1 MRTFLIAATLL
12 AVASPASAA
21 TRNFGIN
28 SFEKLRIEGPY
39 RVRLATGVAPFAK
52 ASGSPAA
59 LERIA
64 LEMRGNTLLVR
75 ANSSG
80 WGGGYPGLD
89 MGSVEITLGTH
100 DLTSASLT
108 GSGALQIDKVKGL
121 SFDLSVQGSGVA
133 AIGQTNVDQLK
144 VGVGGSGSVTLAGQA
159 GMMTAV
165 VRGVS
170 SLQAQNLTTKDATI
184 GAEGTAT
191 VDAKVTNSAKVD
203 GNGAM
208 TVRFTGSP
216 ACTLRVSGSAS
227 VSGCKST
234 Q

>member
-12 AVASPASAA
+12 SVASPVSAG
-21 TRNFGIN
+21 TRNFGIT

-39 RVRLATGVAPFAK
+39 RVRLTTGVAPFAR
-52 ASGSPAA
+52 ATGSPAA
-59 LERIA
+59 IDRVAI
-64 LEMRGNTLLVR
+64 EMRGNTLLVH

-80 WGGGYPGLD
+80 WGGGYSGLD
-89 MGSVEITLGTH
+89 LGSVEITLGTH
-100 DLTSASLT
+100 DLTSALMT

-121 SFDLSVQGSGVA
+121 SFDLSVQGSSVA
-133 AIGQTNVDQLK
+133 TIGQVNVDQLK
-144 VGVGGSGSVTLAGQA
+144 VGVGGSGSASLAGQA

-165 VRGVS
+165 IRGVS
-170 SLQAQNLTTKDATI
+170 SLAAQNLSTKDATI

-191 VDAKVTNSAKVD
+191 VDAKVTNSAKVE
-203 GNGAM
+203 GSGAI
-208 TVRFTGSP
+208 TVRLTGAP

>member
-80 WGGGYPGLD
+80 WGGGYPGID

-203 GNGAM
+203 GNGAI

>member
-12 AVASPASAA
+12 AIASPASAA

-39 RVRLATGVAPFAK
+39 KVRLATGVAPFAK

-121 SFDLSVQGSGVA
+121 SFDLSVQGSGTA
-133 AIGQTNVDQLK
+133 AIGQANVDQLK
-144 VGVGGSGSVTLAGQA
+144 VGIGGSGSATLTGRA
-159 GMMTAV
+159 GMMTAI

-170 SLQAQNLTTKDATI
+170 SLQAQNLATKDATI

-203 GNGAM
+203 GNGAI

>member
-227 VSGCKST
+227 VSGCNST

>member
-1 MRTFLIAATLL
+1 MRTFLIAATLF
-12 AVASPASAA
+12 AIASPASAA

-64 LEMRGNTLLVR
+64 LEMRGNTLLVK
-75 ANSSG
+75 ANTSG

-133 AIGQTNVDQLK
+133 AIGQANVDQLK
-144 VGVGGSGSVTLAGQA
+144 VGIGGSGSATLAGQA

-170 SLQAQNLTTKDATI
+170 SLAAQNLTTKDATI

-191 VDAKVTNSAKVD
+191 IDAKVTNSAKVD
-203 GNGAM
+203 GAGAI
-208 TVRFTGSP
+208 TVRLTGAP